1 MKWIIAFL
9 LITILAFS
17 GQSQDV
23 FKYKAQ
29 IDIGAGATVFNI
41 PNTLNIGDKSQAFAT
56 AFKLDATFEVKK
68 HFSIGLGITMNKYAT
83 ENDSTATF
91 VEAKSPVILFL
102 ANYHLLD
109 TKKMNF
115 CIGTGIGVNGLN
127 YTRRVFYDSTMV
139 EGKVRTQGPAFLVNA
154 QYRYYFT
161 KTFGLYIRAQY
172 VVNGGRLKSVTVN
185 GQELE
190 RIDNH
195 PIDDV
200 FFNFRGIS
208 ASFGLSLRF

>member
-1 MKWIIAFL
+1 MKRILVFL
-9 LITILAFS
+9 FISHGFFAR
-17 GQSQDV
+17 SQDE
-23 FKYKAQ
+23 FKYNAQ
-29 IDIGAGATVFNI
+29 IDLGVGATIFNI
-41 PNTLNIGDKSQAFAT
+41 PNTLNISEKSGAFAT

-83 ENDSTATF
+83 EKDTNETF

-127 YTRRVFYDSTMV
+127 YTRKVLYDSIV
-139 EGKVRTQGPAFLVNA
+139 NVGKVHTEGPAFLVNA

-161 KTFGLYIRAQY
+161 KTFGMYIRAQY

-185 GQELE
+185 GDELE

-195 PIDDV
+195 PIEEV
-200 FFNFRGIS
+200 FFNFRGVS
-208 ASFGLSLRF
+208 VSLGLSLRF